1 MRMQADCVPCLM
13 RRILFQ
19 ARLSGGSD
27 DAEIMARCLRVFA
40 DEFEPGL
47 KSVDVASK
55 VHAECYAAL
64 GNDDP
69 YLELKVLS
77 DEVASGLLPLAEGM
91 VEGSDDPLHTALAV
105 SAAGNIMDFGSGIAI
120 DHPDS
125 FSEMFRE
132 LASQGFGLDHTDRL
146 REILDRDGP
155 VVYIFDNCGECQ
167 MDKLVIRQL
176 RRMGKE
182 VVGVVREEPILND
195 VSLRDVGR
203 AGLDAELDAVRGTGA
218 FYVGIDLNQISE
230 ELEEDIARSCVVIA
244 KGMGNYESLSDEPL
258 PVPIAHIL
266 RAKCIP
272 VASSI
277 GVPVG
282 TNVVLVREPR
292 SERPRARYK

>member
-19 ARLSGGSD
+19 ARLSEGSD

-40 DEFEPGL
+40 DEFRPGL

-69 YLELKVLS
+69 YLDLKVLS
-77 DEVASGLLPLAEGM
+77 DEVASGLLPLAEEI
-91 VEGSDDPLHTALAV
+91 VDGSGDPFRTALAV

-125 FSEMFRE
+125 FSDMFRD

-146 REILDRDGP
+146 REILERDGP

-167 MDKLVIRQL
+167 MDKLVIRIL
-176 RRMGKE
+176 RGMGKE
-182 VVGVVREEPILND
+182 VIGVVRELPILND

-203 AGLDAELDAVRGTGA
+203 AGLDRELDAVRGTGS
-218 FYVGIDLNQISE
+218 FYVGIDLDRISD
-230 ELEEDIARSCVVIA
+230 ELKRDIARSCIIIA

-282 TNVVLVREPR
+282 TNVVLVKEPR
-292 SERPRARYK
+292 IGRFRAK

>member
-1 MRMQADCVPCLM
+1 M

-19 ARLSGGSD
+19 ARLSEGSD

-40 DEFEPGL
+40 DEFQPGL

-69 YLELKVLS
+69 YHYLKVLS
-77 DEVASGLLPLAEGM
+77 DEVASGLLPMAEEM
-91 VEGSDDPLHTALAV
+91 VSGSEDPFHTALAV

-125 FSEMFRE
+125 FTDMFRD
-132 LASQGFGLDHTDRL
+132 LAAQGFGLDHTDRL
-146 REILDRDGP
+146 REILERDGP

-167 MDKLVIRQL
+167 MDKLVIRIL
-176 RRMGKE
+176 RGMGKE
-182 VVGVVREEPILND
+182 VIGVVRELPILND
-195 VSLRDVGR
+195 VSLRDVER
-203 AGLDAELDAVRGTGA
+203 AGLDRELDAVRGTGA
-218 FYVGIDLNQISE
+218 FYVGIDPSRIPE
-230 ELEEDIARSCVVIA
+230 ELKNDIARSCVVIA

-266 RAKCIP
+266 RAKCVP
-272 VASSI
+272 VADSI

-292 SERPRARYK
+292 AERSRAS

>member
-19 ARLSGGSD
+19 ARLSEGSD

-64 GNDDP
+64 EDDDP
-69 YLELKVLS
+69 YRELKVLS
-77 DEVASGLLPLAEGM
+77 DEVASGLLPLAEEI
-91 VEGSDDPLHTALAV
+91 VSGSEDPFHTALAV

-125 FSEMFRE
+125 FSDMFRD
-132 LASQGFGLDHTDRL
+132 LAAQGFGLDHTDRL
-146 REILDRDGP
+146 REILGRDGP

-167 MDKLVIRQL
+167 MDKLVIRIL
-176 RRMGKE
+176 RGMGKE
-182 VVGVVREEPILND
+182 VIGVVRELPILND
-195 VSLRDVGR
+195 VSLRDVER
-203 AGLDAELDAVRGTGA
+203 AGLDLELDAVRGTGA
-218 FYVGIDLNQISE
+218 FYVGIDPDRIPE
-230 ELEEDIARSCVVIA
+230 ELRNDIARSCVVIA

-266 RAKCIP
+266 RAKCVP
-272 VASSI
+272 VADSI

-292 SERPRARYK
+292 AERSHAT

>member
-1 MRMQADCVPCLM
+1 M

-19 ARLSGGSD
+19 ARLSEGSD

-40 DEFEPGL
+40 DEFRPGL

-55 VHAECYAAL
+55 VHAECYSAL

-69 YLELKVLS
+69 YHELKVLS
-77 DEVASGLLPLAEGM
+77 DEVASKLLPLAEEI
-91 VEGSDDPLHTALAV
+91 VDGSDDPFHTALAV

-125 FSEMFRE
+125 FSDIFRD

-146 REILDRDGP
+146 RELLERDGP

-167 MDKLVIRQL
+167 MDKLVIRVL
-176 RRMGKE
+176 RGMGKE
-182 VVGVVREEPILND
+182 VIGVVRELPILND
-195 VSLRDVGR
+195 VSLRDVER
-203 AGLDAELDAVRGTGA
+203 AGLDRELDAVRGTGA
-218 FYVGIDLNQISE
+218 FYVGIDPNQMPE
-230 ELEEDIARSCVVIA
+230 ELKSDIARSCVVIA
-244 KGMGNYESLSDEPL
+244 KGMGNYESLSDERL
-258 PVPIAHIL
+258 PVPVAHIL

-292 SERPRARYK
+292 TES